1 MKTLPKIGVAALF
14 ALPLVGTA
22 PAADIANNT
31 HALTRSGPMTTSVP
45 LPDPTHIRIV
55 FGKDI
60 KWKDG
65 EGQSLLFGDPDKSGI
80 YGVLIKWLPGH
91 HSKPHFHST
100 DRYVYVVSGT
110 WWVSASATYDTN
122 KMYPVPA
129 GSFVTDIANTVHW
142 DGAKAS
148 TGPCLL
154 MLVGQGPMHTTQL
167 VQPDPSSPVFKMPG
181 K

>member
-1 MKTLPKIGVAALF
+1 MRTLSKLGLAALSG
-14 ALPLVGTA
+14 ALVVRLALASG
-22 PAADIANNT
+22 IANNT
-31 HALTRSGPMTTSVP
+31 GALTRSGPTTTSIP

-55 FGKDI
+55 FGKDM
-60 KWKDG
+60 KWKNG
-65 EGQSLLFGDPDKSGI
+65 EGESPLFGDPDKPGI

-110 WWVSASATYDTN
+110 WWVSASTTYDAR

-154 MLVGQGPMHTTQL
+154 MLVGEGPMHTTRL
-167 VQPDPSSPVFKMPG
+167 VQPDPKSPIFSLPG

>member
-1 MKTLPKIGVAALF
+1 MKRLPQIACAALLSPF
-14 ALPLVGTA
+14 LVRAAL
-22 PAADIANNT
+22 AANLPNISD
-31 HALTRSGPMTTSVP
+31 ALTRSGPVTTSIP
-45 LPDPTHIRIV
+45 LPDPTHVRIV

-60 KWKDG
+60 RWKNG
-65 EGQSLLFGDPDKSGI
+65 EGEALLFGDPEKPGI

-110 WWVSASATYDTN
+110 WWVSSSTTYDERR
-122 KMYPVPA
+122 MYPVPA
-129 GSFVTDIANTVHW
+129 GSFVTDIADTVHW
-142 DGAKAS
+142 DGAKEG

-154 MLVGQGPMHTTQL
+154 MLVGEGPMHTTQL
-167 VQPDPSSPVFKMPG
+167 THPDPTSPVFTMPR